1 SFLGGK
7 RVSPFFITAKRGEE
21 RIWTDYSNYSQ
32 DSYNSHM
39 SWLPQKFDDK
49 IGALWTQ
56 FYRLC
61 QDTYDRDTLYLVIHW
76 YLSANKNSGG
86 LEGAIILLQNAFELL
101 FRWIVVEQK
110 NMVSPDGGDTLRA
123 SDKIRMLLYLIN

>member
-1 SFLGGK
+1 VGK
-7 RVSPFFITAKRGEE
+7 KTSPFFRTAKNGDKVL
-21 RIWTDYSNYSQ
+21 WVDYTNYIQ
-32 DSYNSHM
+32 EPYKHRK
-39 SWLPQKFDDK
+39 SWLPQMFDDK

-61 QDTYDRDTLYLVIHW
+61 QDAYDRDTLYLVVHW